1 MLRPVYWDKDKIR
14 MIDQTL
20 LPEKYVEIEI
30 NTPEQLWEAIKSLR
44 VRGAPAIGIAAA
56 FGAALAAHRY
66 SGNDPKECLD
76 EILKTCDYL
85 ATSRPTAVNLFWAL
99 ERMRKKAMES
109 ADAGMESLRRA
120 LLEEA
125 NRILEEDIRMS
136 RTLGKFGADLLQDGD
151 TVLTHC
157 NAGALATGG
166 FGTALGVVY
175 AAREMGK
182 NLRVFAD
189 ETRPLLQ
196 GSRLTAWELMQNG
209 VDVTLICDNMAASV
223 IRDQGVKAVIVGADR
238 IAANGDFA
246 NKIGTYGLA
255 LLARVHS
262 IPFYT
267 AAPWSTVDMSLINGK
282 DIPIEIRDEN
292 EVRTVLG
299 KNATAPEG
307 VKVYNPAFDVT
318 PAEFLTAIITERGV
332 AEAPFEESLRNLDG
346 QG

>member
-1 MLRPVYWDKDKIR
+1 
-14 MIDQTL
+14 
-20 LPEKYVEIEI
+20 
-30 NTPEQLWEAIKSLR
+30 
-44 VRGAPAIGIAAA
+44 
-56 FGAALAAHRY
+56 
-66 SGNDPKECLD
+66 
-76 EILKTCDYL
+76 
-85 ATSRPTAVNLFWAL
+85 
-99 ERMRKKAMES
+99 
-109 ADAGMESLRRA
+109 MESLRKT
-120 LLEEA
+120 LLKEA

-267 AAPWSTVDMSLINGK
+267 AAPWSTVDMALINGK

-332 AEAPFEESLRNLDG
+332 ARAPFEQTLKELNE